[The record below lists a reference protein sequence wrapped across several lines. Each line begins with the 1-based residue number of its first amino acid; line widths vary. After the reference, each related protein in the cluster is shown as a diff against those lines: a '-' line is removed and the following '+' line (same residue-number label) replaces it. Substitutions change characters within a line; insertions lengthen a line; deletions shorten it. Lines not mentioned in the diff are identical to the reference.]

1 METDNNT
8 FKQML
13 DELLNVAK
21 KNLPKVDESL
31 ITKAFNYSLEAHK
44 NDIRASG
51 EPYIVH
57 PHQVAMIVAEEFT
70 VDDITVASAL
80 LHDVVEDTDCNI
92 DTIKK
97 NFGEE
102 IAEIVD
108 GVTKI
113 SGIFRGQEISKAE
126 NYHKFLLSIVK
137 DLRVILVK
145 FADRLHNMYT
155 LEFVNPNKQRKIALE
170 TLEIYA
176 PLAHR
181 FGLGKIK
188 WELEDLAFKYL
199 NREAYEDIAKKLNSK
214 RSDRENYINLF
225 SAPIIEKLKEYNIKF
240 ELSGR
245 PKHLYSIYN
254 KMIKRNKPFE
264 EIYDL
269 FAIRIIIDSKDP
281 STCYTVYGLINS
293 IYHPVPDRF
302 KDYIAFP
309 KMNKYQSI
317 HSTYVGPQGRLVEV
331 QIRTKEM
338 HEIAEKGFA
347 AHWKYKENKHKT
359 DKDIETWINWIREIF
374 ETANRDDQRKELF
387 ENFKLNLYQN
397 EIYVFTPKGDLIRL
411 PFGSTPV
418 DFAYQIHT
426 SVGNRC
432 IGAKVNGKIVPLVT
446 QLKSGDQIEILLSN
460 NQKPNR
466 DWLKFVKTT
475 KAKNEIKKWLNK
487 EEQEIIQKGKEIWD
501 KKLKKLK
508 LNFSDKDLMKIV
520 HSHKYDNS
528 KQFFK
533 AIAQGLLNIDDI
545 IKAKKQKEE
554 KENQSEID
562 FNKFINSA
570 RGVAEGITVDGKKST
585 LLYSFAKCC
594 NPIPG
599 DPIIGYITVGEGIKI
614 HRKNCINIIKL
625 SASDPSKLVNANWS
639 GTENSLFIAGIII
652 RGKDRP
658 GIVNDISNSILTY
671 QNTNIESFKINKVE
685 SSFEGS
691 VFLFVQNLE
700 HLKKIIERIK
710 KIENVSFVERF
721 ESFQ

>member
-57 PHQVAMIVAEEFT
+57 PHQVAMIVAEEFP

-80 LHDVVEDTDCNI
+80 LHDVVEDTDINI
-92 DTIKK
+92 DIIKK

-411 PFGSTPV
+411 PLGSTPV

-570 RGVAEGITVDGKKST
+570 RGVAEGVTVDGKKST